1 MERKENPRNSQR
13 RTNQNTSRGRV
24 PQSGYRGPHTSEER
38 NGREGHRTS
47 QRTPQGRQNPNN
59 RKKSSVHSRRRKR
72 RSMMRRVM
80 TVLGAVLLV
89 LVIGVGAYAG
99 KLFSSMSNVAGVNID
114 KIENPNLSSDTVKN
128 MKKYWTIAVFG
139 VDAREGQG
147 LGKGVHSDVIMV
159 CNIERKTGEIKL
171 VSIYRDTY
179 AKISSKKYGKINE
192 AYFQGGPE
200 QAIQALN
207 DNFDLQIDDYITFN
221 WKAVIDAINIL
232 GGVDLEVTDKE
243 FKYINS
249 FITETVNETGVGSY
263 QLKKAGM
270 QHLDGVQA
278 VAYSRLRL
286 MDTDFQRTER
296 QRKVIQ
302 LCMDKAKEAD
312 FAVLNNVLVTVLG
325 QVASSFE
332 VNDLVPLAQNVTKY
346 KIGETTG
353 FPFELKDMYV
363 GKQDCVIPTT
373 LSSNVS
379 QLHNFLFAAENY
391 VPSSSVE
398 SISASIEEKTTGTKK
413 ESSTKSSKKETQKQT
428 EAVTKA
434 AETKKESTTEAVE
447 SMEEDSLKE
456 TEKMSDEVKET
467 VEKETKEKDEET
479 GKESKEESEKD
490 SLKETENSSETQKDS
505 DSKKE
510 SAQNEDSMPQESKK
524 PEKETSQDPV
534 QEKPTEKP
542 ETSNSNIFTEKP
554 TDLADDK
561 EEPQGPGKVKGNAGV
576 SAPGETRSAE

>member
-1 MERKENPRNSQR
+1 ML
-13 RTNQNTSRGRV
+13 
-24 PQSGYRGPHTSEER
+24 
-38 NGREGHRTS
+38 
-47 QRTPQGRQNPNN
+47 
-59 RKKSSVHSRRRKR
+59 
-72 RSMMRRVM
+72 RRVM
-80 TVLGAVLLV
+80 MVLGAVLLV

-114 KIENPNLSSDTVKN
+114 KIENTNLSSDTVKN

-179 AKISSKKYGKINE
+179 AKLNSKKYGKINE

-200 QAIQALN
+200 LAIQALN

-249 FITETVNETGVGSY
+249 FITETVNETGVGSH

-302 LCMDKAKEAD
+302 LCMDKAKNAD
-312 FAVLNNVLVTVLG
+312 FAVLNNILVTVLG

-346 KIGETTG
+346 KIGDTAG

-398 SISASIEEKTTGTKK
+398 SISASIEEKTTGSKK
-413 ESSTKSSKKETQKQT
+413 ESSTKSSKKETKKQT
-428 EAVTKA
+428 EAVTK
-434 AETKKESTTEAVE
+434 ETEAKKESKKESKTETVE
-447 SMEEDSLKE
+447 NKEEVKE
-456 TEKMSDEVKET
+456 TEKMSEEVKET
-467 VEKETKEKDEET
+467 LEKETKESKEENT
-479 GKESKEESEKD
+479 KESKEEKNP
-490 SLKETENSSETQKDS
+490 LKETEKSSETQKET

-510 SAQNEDSMPQESKK
+510 SSQNGENMTQESKK
-524 PEKETSQDPV
+524 PEKETYQEPV

-542 ETSNSNIFTEKP
+542 GNSNSNIFTEKP
-554 TDLADDK
+554 TDLPNNQ
-561 EEPQGPGKVKGNAGV
+561 EEPQGPGKIGGNAGV
-576 SAPGETRSAE
+576 SAPGETRLGE

>member
-1 MERKENPRNSQR
+1 MERKENSRDSQR

-24 PQSGYRGPHTSEER
+24 PQSGYRGPHISEER
-38 NGREGHRTS
+38 NGREVHRAS
-47 QRTPQGRQNPNN
+47 QRTSQGRQNPNN
-59 RKKSSVHSRRRKR
+59 RKRSAVNSRRRRR
-72 RSMMRRVM
+72 RSMLRRVM
-80 TVLGAVLLV
+80 MVLGAVLLV

-114 KIENPNLSSDTVKN
+114 KIENTNLSSDTVKN

-179 AKISSKKYGKINE
+179 AKLNSKKYGKINE

-200 QAIQALN
+200 LAIQALN

-249 FITETVNETGVGSY
+249 FITETVNETGVGSH

-302 LCMDKAKEAD
+302 LCMDKAKNAD
-312 FAVLNNVLVTVLG
+312 FAVLNNILVTVLG

-346 KIGETTG
+346 KIGDTAG

-398 SISASIEEKTTGTKK
+398 SISASIEEKTTGSKK
-413 ESSTKSSKKETQKQT
+413 ESSTKSSKKETKKQT
-428 EAVTKA
+428 EAVTK
-434 AETKKESTTEAVE
+434 ETEAKKESKKESKTETVE
-447 SMEEDSLKE
+447 NKEEVKE
-456 TEKMSDEVKET
+456 TEKMSEEVKET
-467 VEKETKEKDEET
+467 LEKETKESKEENT
-479 GKESKEESEKD
+479 KESKEEKNP
-490 SLKETENSSETQKDS
+490 LKETEKSSETQKET

-510 SAQNEDSMPQESKK
+510 SSQNGENMTQESKK
-524 PEKETSQDPV
+524 PEKETYQEPV

-542 ETSNSNIFTEKP
+542 GNSNSNIFTEKP
-554 TDLADDK
+554 TDLPNNQ
-561 EEPQGPGKVKGNAGV
+561 EEPQGPGKIGGNAGV
-576 SAPGETRSAE
+576 SAPGETRLGE